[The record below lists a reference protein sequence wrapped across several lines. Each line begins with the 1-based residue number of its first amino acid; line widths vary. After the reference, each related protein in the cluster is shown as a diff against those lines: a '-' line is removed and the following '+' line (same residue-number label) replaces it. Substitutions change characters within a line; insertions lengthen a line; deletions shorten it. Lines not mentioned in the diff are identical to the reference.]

1 LDGTKRFL
9 GEIMTKIRLDHIG
22 LAVNSLDEGVE
33 FWKILG
39 LISHGEDERNHE
51 QGVDIRFLTTQPGEP
66 PLLELL
72 SPISPDTVVAKFIQK
87 RGVGV
92 QQLAFEV
99 ENLQETID
107 SLQSAGVKMIDAVP
121 KHGSHGTKI
130 AFVHPSS
137 TGGVLVEL
145 LEK

>member
-1 LDGTKRFL
+1 
-9 GEIMTKIRLDHIG
+9 MTNIRLDHIG

-39 LISHGEDERNHE
+39 LIPQDGDETNHE
-51 QGVDIRFLTTQPGEP
+51 QGVNIRFLSTHPGEP
-66 PLLELL
+66 PCLELL
-72 SPISPDTVVAKFIQK
+72 SPISPDTIVAKFIQK

-107 SLQSAGVKMIDAVP
+107 SLLSAGVKMIDTVP
-121 KHGSHGTKI
+121 KHGAHGTKI

>member
-1 LDGTKRFL
+1 
-9 GEIMTKIRLDHIG
+9 MTKIRLDHIG
-22 LAVNSLDEGVE
+22 LAVNSLDEGAE

-39 LISHGEDERNHE
+39 LISQGEDETNEE
-51 QGVDIRFLTTQPGEP
+51 QGVNIRFLSTHSGEP
-66 PLLELL
+66 PSLELL
-72 SPISPDTVVAKFIQK
+72 SPISPDTVVAKFIQN

-107 SLQSAGVKMIDAVP
+107 SLLSAGVKMIDTVP

>member
-1 LDGTKRFL
+1 
-9 GEIMTKIRLDHIG
+9 MTNIRLDHIG

-39 LISHGEDERNHE
+39 LIPQDDDETNHE
-51 QGVDIRFLTTQPGEP
+51 QGVNIRFLSTHPGEP
-66 PLLELL
+66 PRLELL

-99 ENLQETID
+99 ENLQDTID
-107 SLQSAGVKMIDAVP
+107 LLLSAGVKMIDTVP
-121 KHGSHGTKI
+121 KHGAHGTKI

-137 TGGVLVEL
+137 TGGVLIEL